1 MRGYKIMAR
10 HKTNRVRVNF
20 MIDKETY
27 EKMQRI
33 NKSLNLSVNWSDMM
47 NVALKPVVALIEGAI
62 LEINKGDKA
71 DLDKI
76 RLMLQ
81 GNVVEFVGMAFS
93 ELKKVERDVDKIKKR
108 REKKEILKSFK
119 RRKKIRRLNGR

>member
-1 MRGYKIMAR
+1 MAR

-20 MIDKETY
+20 MIDKETH
-27 EKMQRI
+27 EKMQKI
-33 NKSLNLSVNWSDMM
+33 NKSLNLSVNWSNMM
-47 NVALKPVVALIEGAI
+47 NEALKPVVALIEGAI

-81 GNVVEFVGMAFS
+81 GNVVEFMGMAFS
-93 ELKKVERDVDKIKKR
+93 GLKKVERDIDKIKKR
-108 REKKEILKSFK
+108 RGK
-119 RRKKIRRLNGR
+119 